1 MSLCISSDFN
11 PYSVDRNILLRAMKP
26 SDRAGVTAVYKEGLA
41 TGNATFQQQMMAVGN
56 LPDDSCVQCR
66 EARGNVL

>member
-1 MSLCISSDFN
+1 
-11 PYSVDRNILLRAMKP
+11 MKP